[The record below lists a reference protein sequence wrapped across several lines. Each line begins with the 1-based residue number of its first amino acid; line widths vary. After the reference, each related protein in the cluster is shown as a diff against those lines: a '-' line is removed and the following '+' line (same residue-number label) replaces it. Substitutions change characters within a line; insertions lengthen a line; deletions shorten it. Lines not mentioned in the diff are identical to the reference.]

1 MGIVEI
7 QEKVG
12 VLLGGG
18 GFGPV
23 GPNVVLGPTKNQA
36 TRVAICRDVTKD
48 ARGFALNPT
57 GEAYSCTPPD
67 LLAEFEAASRRG
79 AMTANYRHASHTHTH
94 THTHTHITA
103 AEYSLPT

>member
-7 QEKVG
+7 QEEVG
-12 VLLGGG
+12 ILLGAG

-23 GPNVVLGPTKNQA
+23 RPNIVLGPTKKQA
-36 TRVAICRDVTKD
+36 TMVAICRDVTKD
-48 ARGFALNPT
+48 ARGFALNRT

-79 AMTANYRHASHTHTH
+79 AMTANSRHAAHTHH
-94 THTHTHITA
+94 GC
-103 AEYSLPT
+103 